1 MTFLQMDAIL
11 KRLRAGVVML
21 SPGEQRAIMNYL
33 VDQVDELKRQVE
45 SLRGSEL
52 TQRSEESDTNGRVR
66 RGRKPNK
73 DEGEISPSSG
83 ND

>member
-1 MTFLQMDAIL
+1 
-11 KRLRAGVVML
+11 ML